1 MLSIIRIEQSCTVDH
16 NLRPICKS
24 VFHACSNYI
33 PVPISSRPE
42 CTVSL
47 GLYED
52 EARDVLFGLKPLSGF
67 DAFQVLVQRYRS
79 TGIDVD
85 RFYTLPVLA
94 PFETL
99 NAYGLSLLGYRI
111 TCKIIQGR
119 CLTIVLHLLSMASR
133 LYKVLLSISS
143 RRRNLAEQYR

>member
-1 MLSIIRIEQSCTVDH
+1 MNMRETRFYKSGVDCDLLCSFVLSVLWRAS
-16 NLRPICKS
+16 
-24 VFHACSNYI
+24 
-33 PVPISSRPE
+33 ISSRPE

-143 RRRNLAEQYR
+143 RRRNLAEQ